1 MTLEVSDE
9 IGKSMSDELG
19 GRRLSAST
27 RSMTDGEEKPRSL
40 GKSAPDRPCRT
51 RENLDPLGIPRLTPR
66 A

>member
-27 RSMTDGEEKPRSL
+27 RSMTDGEE
-40 GKSAPDRPCRT
+40 
-51 RENLDPLGIPRLTPR
+51 NLDLLGNLRLTVRVAREKTSIPWEFR